1 MKDAGN
7 YLEYM
12 DSPLG
17 ELEIRA
23 SENELL
29 SVLFTRTKE
38 HEFEKKP
45 LAPNLVTAKVKTQL
59 EEYFNNSLKQFDIS
73 LRMNGTSFQTKVWT
87 ELCQIPFGKTLSYLA
102 LARRLGDEKCIRA
115 AASAN
120 GKNPF
125 AIIVPCHR
133 VIGSNG
139 SLVGYAG
146 DLWRKQ
152 WLLEHENNRGAQTQM
167 EL

>member
-1 MKDAGN
+1 METTVK
-7 YLEYM
+7 YFYM

-17 ELEIRA
+17 ELQLCA
-23 SENELL
+23 SEETLL
-29 SVLFTRTKE
+29 SMLFVETKANTIQKKSVEMNPLIKKAKEELDLFFEGKLKEFTIPLSFNGSDFQNRVWKELTR
-38 HEFEKKP
+38 
-45 LAPNLVTAKVKTQL
+45 
-59 EEYFNNSLKQFDIS
+59 
-73 LRMNGTSFQTKVWT
+73 
-87 ELCQIPFGKTLSYLA
+87 IPFGDTISYLT
-102 LARRLGDEKCIRA
+102 LAKRLGDEKCIRA

-139 SLVGYAG
+139 SLTGYGG

-152 WLLEHENNRGAQTQM
+152 WLLEHEAKCCGKYQT
-167 EL
+167 LF